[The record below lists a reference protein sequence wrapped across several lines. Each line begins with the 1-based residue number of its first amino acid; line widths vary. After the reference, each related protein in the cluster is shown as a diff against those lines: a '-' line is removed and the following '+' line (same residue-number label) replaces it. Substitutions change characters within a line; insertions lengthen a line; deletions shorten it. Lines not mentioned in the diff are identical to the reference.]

1 MILQACIAM
10 IAGCLQRHRQVH
22 YLSPRKN
29 RVLKVHL
36 GVQRLRLID
45 TDRRRSYTGSLS
57 LCVSNAQT
65 VSLGERERPLR
76 RRLERT

>member
-22 YLSPRKN
+22 HLSPRKN

-36 GVQRLRLID
+36 RVQRLSLID
-45 TDRRRSYTGSLS
+45 TEPRRICTGSLA
-57 LCVSNAQT
+57 LCVRNART
-65 VSLGERERPLR
+65 VSLGERARPLR